1 MIHVYGFVDELAELP
16 ALAGVDEAP
25 LERFQVAGLELV
37 LSRAATP
44 PSAEVSRE
52 AVLRHAQV
60 VEELMRRSAAVLP
73 AQLGRAFRDE
83 HQLAAAVE
91 EQAPQL
97 ARSLERVRG
106 CVEYG
111 LRVTAVPTES
121 APAGSGADYMRARLA
136 QVRLQDELLERLH
149 EPLAGLARSTT
160 LQRRPDGVS
169 AAYLVAQDDVP
180 AFERAAAGLE
190 HPVEVTVVCT
200 GPWPPYSFV
209 GGAAS

>member
-73 AQLGRAFRDE
+73 AQLGRAFQIGR
-83 HQLAAAVE
+83 ASC
-91 EQAPQL
+91 
-97 ARSLERVRG
+97 RERV
-106 CVEYG
+106 
-111 LRVTAVPTES
+111 
-121 APAGSGADYMRARLA
+121 
-136 QVRLQDELLERLH
+136 
-149 EPLAGLARSTT
+149 
-160 LQRRPDGVS
+160 
-169 AAYLVAQDDVP
+169 
-180 AFERAAAGLE
+180 
-190 HPVEVTVVCT
+190 
-200 GPWPPYSFV
+200 
-209 GGAAS
+209 